1 MKLTPEEKTT
11 LTYSAIAALLGAIAH
26 LLRQELTR
34 AEQERARATEDA
46 VARYY
51 HERGERES

>member
-11 LTYSAIAALLGAIAH
+11 LTYSAVAAFLGAIAH
-26 LLRQELTR
+26 LLKQELTR
-34 AEQERARATEDA
+34 AEEERARATKDA
-46 VARYY
+46 VARYH